1 MISILI
7 VHYNRP
13 DLLVECL
20 ESLQDAEDIVVVDN
34 GSLSVN
40 AQQELSKNFEHVT
53 WLFLENNLGFSAGV
67 NRAAQAARGD
77 VFFLLN
83 PDTLVHGVS
92 IRQLEAVFREEGA
105 EVLGLR
111 QVDGRGQVQLS
122 RGWQAGVLH
131 ELFRKILQDGCDHD
145 QKWAHW
151 LLERVQKPSHSVDW
165 VAGSALLTPR
175 SVFEAQQGFDERY
188 FLYFEDIDY
197 CLRVSG
203 SGGRI
208 AFLDS
213 PTLVHHR
220 GACASTVAEFA
231 QNHYRDSQRLFFRVH
246 GSLWARLLMP
256 AWSELRRRL
265 RRP

>member
-1 MISILI
+1 MISVLI

-13 DLLVECL
+13 DLLAECL

-34 GSLSVN
+34 GSLSAE
-40 AQQELSKNFEHVT
+40 AQRDLSDNFDHVT
-53 WLFLENNLGFSAGV
+53 WLFLENNLGFSTGV

-83 PDTLVHGVS
+83 PDTLAHGIS
-92 IRQLEAVFREEGA
+92 MRELETMFCEEGA

-111 QVDGRGQVQLS
+111 QVDGQGRVQLS
-122 RGWQAGVLH
+122 RGWQAGVIP

-145 QKWAHW
+145 QKWAYW
-151 LLERVQKPSHSVDW
+151 LLEQVQKSSRSVDW

-175 SVFEAQQGFDERY
+175 KVFEALQGFDERY

-197 CLRVSG
+197 CLRVSQL
-203 SGGRI
+203 GGRI
-208 AFLDS
+208 AFRDS

-220 GACASTVAEFA
+220 GACAATVATMALE
-231 QNHYRDSQRLFFRVH
+231 HYRDSQRLFFSVH